1 MGMPPHLLLDELDQR
16 LLAALQLNG
25 RAPWQVVAKV
35 AGASESTVQRRFAA
49 LRRRAAARV
58 VGVVDVLRCGLGVPV
73 LVRVSCR
80 AAAADEVAARLAARP
95 EARFV
100 TVVTGSVDA
109 VAELV
114 VPTHQDLVQVLVHEL
129 PATDQVI
136 ESETLAVMRTF
147 TSVHDWDTHLL
158 EPDAVALLRPAP
170 AQPFE
175 DQVWEQPPDRLD
187 PLELAIAATLG
198 ADGRLSVRDVAAQV
212 RAGEATVAR
221 RLDSMV
227 ARGCLRFRTL
237 VEPTLLGFSV
247 ELMLWLDVEPAHLET
262 AGRQLATHPG
272 TRYLSATAGRF
283 NLCAQ
288 VSLRH
293 YADLYRFT
301 TDVVGAL
308 PGVRRADTT
317 LQLET
322 LKRAWVPIAPDRADP
337 TAGHTAGS
345 AVGPNEQTSR

>member
-1 MGMPPHLLLDELDQR
+1 
-16 LLAALQLNG
+16 
-25 RAPWQVVAKV
+25 
-35 AGASESTVQRRFAA
+35 
-49 LRRRAAARV
+49 
-58 VGVVDVLRCGLGVPV
+58 
-73 LVRVSCR
+73 
-80 AAAADEVAARLAARP
+80 
-95 EARFV
+95 
-100 TVVTGSVDA
+100 
-109 VAELV
+109 
-114 VPTHQDLVQVLVHEL
+114 
-129 PATDQVI
+129 
-136 ESETLAVMRTF
+136 
-147 TSVHDWDTHLL
+147 
-158 EPDAVALLRPAP
+158 
-170 AQPFE
+170 
-175 DQVWEQPPDRLD
+175 
-187 PLELAIAATLG
+187 
-198 ADGRLSVRDVAAQV
+198 
-212 RAGEATVAR
+212 
-221 RLDSMV
+221 MV

-247 ELMLWLDVEPAHLET
+247 ELMLARRRAGPSRDGGPPA
-262 AGRQLATHPG
+262 ATHPG